1 MEGRFNGGFFLCYDF
16 GRLIFIEAYFRNP
29 TVVFKGWNWILL
41 TVSQSQ
47 RFSRAELILFTR
59 TVASV
64 LEPNIWESSAY
75 KQGEVNSKQ
84 FGKSFT

>member
-1 MEGRFNGGFFLCYDF
+1 MCYDF
-16 GRLIFIEAYFRNP
+16 GWLIFIGAYFRNS

-47 RFSRAELILFTR
+47 WFSRAELILLTR

-64 LEPNIWESSAY
+64 LEPNIWESSAC
-75 KQGEVNSKQ
+75 KQGEVNPKQ

>member
-1 MEGRFNGGFFLCYDF
+1 MRYEFGG
-16 GRLIFIEAYFRNP
+16 LIFRGAYFRNS

-47 RFSRAELILFTR
+47 KFSRAELILFTR

-64 LEPNIWESSAY
+64 LEPNIWESSAF
-75 KQGEVNSKQ
+75 KQGVVNSKQ
-84 FGKSFT
+84 FGKSFI

>member
-1 MEGRFNGGFFLCYDF
+1 MEGRFNGGFFAIRVWGF
-16 GRLIFIEAYFRNP
+16 IFIGAYFRNS

-47 RFSRAELILFTR
+47 RFSRAQLILFTI

-64 LEPNIWESSAY
+64 LEPNILESSAF
-75 KQGEVNSKQ
+75 KEGGVK
-84 FGKSFT
+84 F

>member
-1 MEGRFNGGFFLCYDF
+1 MEGFLRYEFGGFIII
-16 GRLIFIEAYFRNP
+16 GTYFRNS

-47 RFSRAELILFTR
+47 RFSRAQLILFTI

-64 LEPNIWESSAY
+64 LEPNILESSAF
-75 KQGEVNSKQ
+75 KEGGVK
-84 FGKSFT
+84 F

>member
-1 MEGRFNGGFFLCYDF
+1 MEGFFVLRVWGG
-16 GRLIFIEAYFRNP
+16 LIFIGAYFLNS

-47 RFSRAELILFTR
+47 RFSRAQLILFTI

-64 LEPNIWESSAY
+64 LEPNILESSAF
-75 KQGEVNSKQ
+75 KEGGVK
-84 FGKSFT
+84 F